1 MTATTHAAAAAPFD
15 HASTLVVAVEI
26 SDRSWVLGAQVPG
39 STRPCARLAI
49 GPDAAQLAAALARLA
64 KRAPVPPRRTVVAYE
79 AGHTGFWLARL
90 LRAEGIEAHVLHPA
104 SVPVDRRARRAKTD
118 RLDVELLLRAVLAWL
133 RAEPGVCSMAPIP
146 DEADEDR
153 RRAVRERQELLTER
167 VRLTN
172 RVGALLATLG
182 VDGYDVRRV
191 DRRARLDGLKRPG
204 GAPVP
209 PCARSKLERL
219 VARYE
224 LVLRQI
230 AELEAERDQVVARE
244 APGDEAEAMIRK
256 LCTLKGIGVQ
266 SATVLVRE
274 GFVREFRSGRALGSY
289 AGLTGTP
296 WASGG
301 MAREQGISKAGNRHL
316 RTAMVELAWL
326 WRRWQPA
333 SALSCWLAA
342 RVGGGAGRMRRV
354 LVTALARKLLV
365 ALWRFARQGIVP
377 EGAVLGTV

>member
-1 MTATTHAAAAAPFD
+1 MK
-15 HASTLVVAVEI
+15 
-26 SDRSWVLGAQVPG
+26 
-39 STRPCARLAI
+39 
-49 GPDAAQLAAALARLA
+49 PDAAQLAAALARLA
-64 KRAPVPPRRTVVAYE
+64 KRAPVSPRRTVVVYE

-146 DEADEDR
+146 DEAAEDR

-182 VDGYDVRRV
+182 VAGYDVRRV
-191 DRRARLDGLKRPG
+191 DRRARLDGLERPG
-204 GAPVP
+204 GAPVS

-244 APGDEAEAMIRK
+244 APGDEAETMIRK
-256 LCTLKGIGVQ
+256 LCTLKGIGAQ

-326 WRRWQPA
+326 WRRWRHR
-333 SALSCWLAA
+333 ALGAGAVAA
-342 RVGGGAGRMRRV
+342 GGRDLGGGTGAGLGHGGSPV
-354 LVTALARKLLV
+354 V
-365 ALWRFARQGIVP
+365 AQVVVENNTERNSIP
-377 EGAVLGTV
+377 